1 MRFLFDSA
9 VVGSAADVSRAK
21 AALRRTGG
29 LLREK
34 RTHTDGK
41 KYARGKIRAGENTC
55 GGKIR
60 AAGGAAGRA
69 EDTSGK
75 RAAYFYRQ
83 IRRQIYAARAYEDR
97 AEREKKEPCARQ
109 GRKDRKEVLRT
120 DKNGRGKSKPRAR
133 GKRVYG
139 RERRIAG
146 KQVKMN
152 CFCGFFIQKRQIKAK
167 KCEKRAKKAQRR

>member
-9 VVGSAADVSRAK
+9 VVGVRPRMSAARKRRCGGRAVYCGK
-21 AALRRTGG
+21 NERIRT
-29 LLREK
+29 
-34 RTHTDGK
+34 
-41 KYARGKIRAGENTC
+41 
-55 GGKIR
+55 GKIR

-69 EDTSGK
+69 EYTSGK

-83 IRRQIYAARAYEDR
+83 IRRRIYAARAYENR
-97 AEREKKEPCARQ
+97 AERENKEPCARQ

-133 GKRVYG
+133 GKRAHG

-167 KCEKRAKKAQRR
+167 KMRKTG

>member
-1 MRFLFDSA
+1 MIRLSSAFGRGCQPRESGVAAGVRFIA
-9 VVGSAADVSRAK
+9 GKTNAY
-21 AALRRTGG
+21 G
-29 LLREK
+29 REK
-34 RTHTDGK
+34 YVR
-41 KYARGKIRAGENTC
+41 

-60 AAGGAAGRA
+60 AAGEAAGRA

-83 IRRQIYAARAYEDR
+83 IRRQIYAARAYENR

-109 GRKDRKEVLRT
+109 GRKGRKEVLRT

-139 RERRIAG
+139 RERRIAE

-167 KCEKRAKKAQRR
+167 KMRKTG

>member
-9 VVGSAADVSRAK
+9 VVGVRPRMSAARKRRCGGRAVYCGK
-21 AALRRTGG
+21 N
-29 LLREK
+29 K
-34 RTHTDGK
+34 RIRMGK
-41 KYARGKIRAGENTC
+41 TSD

-83 IRRQIYAARAYEDR
+83 IRRRIYAARAYENR
-97 AEREKKEPCARQ
+97 AERENKEPCARQ

-133 GKRVYG
+133 GKRACG

-146 KQVKMN
+146 KQVKVN
-152 CFCGFFIQKRQIKAK
+152 CFCGFFIQKRQIKA
-167 KCEKRAKKAQRR
+167 

>member
-1 MRFLFDSA
+1 MRLSS
-9 VVGSAADVSRAK
+9 VRPRMSAARKRRCGGRAVYCGK
-21 AALRRTGG
+21 NKRIRTGKASG
-29 LLREK
+29 
-34 RTHTDGK
+34 
-41 KYARGKIRAGENTC
+41 

-75 RAAYFYRQ
+75 RRAYFYRQ
-83 IRRQIYAARAYEDR
+83 IRRQIYVARAYENR

-133 GKRVYG
+133 GKRAYE

-167 KCEKRAKKAQRR
+167 KMRKTG

>member
-21 AALRRTGG
+21 AALRRACG

-34 RTHTDGK
+34 YVR
-41 KYARGKIRAGENTC
+41 
-55 GGKIR
+55 GKIR
-60 AAGGAAGRA
+60 AAGEAAGRA

-75 RAAYFYRQ
+75 RAAHFYRQ
-83 IRRQIYAARAYEDR
+83 IRRRIYAARAYEDR
-97 AEREKKEPCARQ
+97 AERENKEPCARQ
-109 GRKDRKEVLRT
+109 GRKDRKEALCT

-133 GKRVYG
+133 GKCVYG

-152 CFCGFFIQKRQIKAK
+152 CFCGFFIQKRQIKA
-167 KCEKRAKKAQRR
+167 

>member
-9 VVGSAADVSRAK
+9 VVGVRPRMSAARK
-21 AALRRTGG
+21 RRCGG
-29 LLREK
+29 RFIA
-34 RTHTDGK
+34 GK
-41 KYARGKIRAGENTC
+41 TNAYGR
-55 GGKIR
+55 GKIR
-60 AAGGAAGRA
+60 AAGEAAGRA

-83 IRRQIYAARAYEDR
+83 IRRRIYAARAYENR
-97 AEREKKEPCARQ
+97 AERENKEPCARQ
-109 GRKDRKEVLRT
+109 GRKDRKEALRT

-133 GKRVYG
+133 GKRACG
-139 RERRIAG
+139 RERRIVG

-167 KCEKRAKKAQRR
+167 NTRKKS